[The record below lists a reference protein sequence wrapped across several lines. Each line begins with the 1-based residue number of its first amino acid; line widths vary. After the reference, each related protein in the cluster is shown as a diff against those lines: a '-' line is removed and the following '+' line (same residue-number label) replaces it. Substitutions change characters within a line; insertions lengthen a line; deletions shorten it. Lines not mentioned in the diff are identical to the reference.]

1 MGLTWLTAVLLALP
15 RNWIQARL
23 YCSTDLN
30 IYQYSIYFTLTSL
43 TTQIHLPIGNKV
55 DGFFFWCIPNYQD
68 QVKKILSLINCSS
81 SSGSLENIPTLHDDH
96 RPNHPEHHHDCGLL
110 LHLQEAPQSYEY
122 RAETQ
127 QVTGSFIDLHN

>member
-23 YCSTDLN
+23 Y
-30 IYQYSIYFTLTSL
+30 QYSIYFTL

-68 QVKKILSLINCSS
+68 QVKKILSLTAAAARTQDLWRIFQLYMMIIVLIIPSIIMTAAYFSISRKLLSLTSTEQRLNR
-81 SSGSLENIPTLHDDH
+81 SLEI
-96 RPNHPEHHHDCGLL
+96 
-110 LHLQEAPQSYEY
+110 
-122 RAETQ
+122 
-127 QVTGSFIDLHN
+127 FIDFHKKDLLEMRWR